1 MNFKNDRRKST
12 LLTSIFGIV
21 VAAVLS
27 TVIALSVASAA
38 MRGHMEEGRIHKG
51 VEELTASFVSREVY
65 EAQLED
71 IRRSLTRIEK
81 LLERG
86 R

>member
-1 MNFKNDRRKST
+1 MKD
-12 LLTSIFGIV
+12 
-21 VAAVLS
+21 
-27 TVIALSVASAA
+27 
-38 MRGHMEEGRIHKG
+38 HMEEARIHKG

-65 EAQLED
+65 EAQLEN

-81 LLERG
+81 LLESG